1 MNSDPKPL
9 VVNNKLSKAYATL
22 LVDGDENPAFWTE
35 YFAVEP
41 DIFVIKGQLFRLPSG
56 RMSSGPG
63 RVGVW
68 GRSSKSAVKSDTLDA
83 HIQYLIRLLG
93 LPRSGLPEL
102 LSKRETSMR
111 LSCYWLSDKN
121 EDPIIASELEEIV
134 KHSGGTIDID
144 KYTGQETDSDSDR
157 AG

>member
-102 LSKRETSMR
+102 LSKRET
-111 LSCYWLSDKN
+111 LSDKN